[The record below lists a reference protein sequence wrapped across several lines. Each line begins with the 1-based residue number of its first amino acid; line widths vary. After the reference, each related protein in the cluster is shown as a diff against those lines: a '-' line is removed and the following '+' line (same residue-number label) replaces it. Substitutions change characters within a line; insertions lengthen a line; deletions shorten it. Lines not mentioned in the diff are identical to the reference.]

1 MIWGHVCKEQI
12 LTKIMYIWERK
23 FMVSAV
29 FEALFFRYTSKVL
42 GFIITSVEKH
52 KLGRDSLSNLCEN
65 VNEIEH

>member
-1 MIWGHVCKEQI
+1 
-12 LTKIMYIWERK
+12 
-23 FMVSAV
+23 MVSAV
-29 FEALFFRYTSKVL
+29 FEALFFRYASKVL